1 MGRGPERELQSV
13 KKKIWYL
20 EKTKHK
26 RQKRGAFL
34 FGVIASAVAPLIGE
48 VTKPILK

>member
-13 KKKIWYL
+13 KNGIWYL

-26 RQKRGAFL
+26 RQKGGAFL
-34 FGVIASAVAPLIGE
+34 FGVIASAVAPLVGE
-48 VTKPILK
+48 VAKPIFK

>member
-1 MGRGPERELQSV
+1 MGRGLEREQQSF
-13 KKKIWYL
+13 KKGIWYL

-26 RQKRGAFL
+26 RLKGVAFL

-48 VTKPILK
+48 VAKPIFK